1 LSLYSLLSFFFSSRR
16 RHTSCALVTGVQ
28 TCALP
33 IWCGV
38 QTGAGAAVLSLDLKP
53 GQSLAVFG
61 GGAVGLSALLGARA
75 VDAGMVIVVEPNAER
90 RALALELGAA
100 HVIDPGATD
109 DVLAAV
115 KALAGGAV
123 NHALDTTGIPAVIAV
138 ARSEEHTSE
147 LQSLMRIS
155 YAVFCLKKKKYKQTK

>member
-1 LSLYSLLSFFFSSRR
+1 
-16 RHTSCALVTGVQ
+16 
-28 TCALP
+28 
-33 IWCGV
+33 
-38 QTGAGAAVLSLDLKP
+38 
-53 GQSLAVFG
+53 
-61 GGAVGLSALLGARA
+61 
-75 VDAGMVIVVEPNAER
+75 MVIVVEPNAER

-138 ARSEEHTSE
+138 AVETTGPRGTVGLVAVPPPDAMLPASMLSM
-147 LQSLMRIS
+147 LMRGTSI
-155 YAVFCLKKKKYKQTK
+155 KKNTGGGANPRPEEGR

>member
-1 LSLYSLLSFFFSSRR
+1 
-16 RHTSCALVTGVQ
+16 
-28 TCALP
+28 
-33 IWCGV
+33 
-38 QTGAGAAVLSLDLKP
+38 
-53 GQSLAVFG
+53 
-61 GGAVGLSALLGARA
+61 
-75 VDAGMVIVVEPNAER
+75 MVIVVEPNAER

-138 ARSEEHTSE
+138 AVETTGPRGTVGLVAVPPPDAMLPARSEEHRYEPPSTI
-147 LQSLMRIS
+147 RH
-155 YAVFCLKKKKYKQTK
+155 